1 MRKKEELVQEISD
14 ANAAYSVGIPFIT
27 DYDYDQLWQQ
37 LHSIDPENPVLYHT
51 AQNRATICNKTWHKY
66 PVFGTLKAFNMPDLM
81 SFLTRFGDQELVF
94 EPKYDGCAAVIT
106 QTKSGTI
113 LTLEGDGQLGS
124 DITHLLPH
132 IICDFSLRHF
142 QTIEL
147 IIPWKDWDPSFGK
160 NPRNV
165 VAGWLARKY
174 EKPPIKMTAVQ
185 HNFGHLIETYNYS
198 GDLEKLGTLL
208 INLFAKWS
216 KIYPMDGI
224 MIKVANE
231 KTRLIASHNGQANNW
246 SIAWKPPIQTKKTK
260 VTNVEWNISRLGRVI
275 PTVIYEPLELC
286 GTTNSR
292 VTGNN
297 AKWLIDKGIKVG
309 SIITVGKAGEIIPKI
324 VEVDDFNWYDES
336 GQVGRQKTAGNGPK
350 RPVAACQEKTGS
362 SIPVK
367 NDSDPLAAYGPLK
380 RNLENLSTHAAQ
392 DELTPSFC
400 PKCSEP
406 LTWEGVHLICT
417 GPNCITKLISSVDY
431 FYSLKGIKIDGIGIS
446 VIEKM
451 VRNEKLYEVLSSNM
465 WALLDMESYNISSE
479 VFLTVGEGI
488 YKQIINGVKAAR
500 KEKTMAHF
508 IAGLGLPKL
517 GYKSSVRL
525 CQYIKSGSLNV
536 PVSREAMKNFIEGTL
551 IFNKVKEE
559 LKNFHF
565 ADLPSAAKAV
575 YCITGTLSQSRDD
588 MINYFSE
595 LGYEFSHNVTR
606 ETNYLLIGE
615 NPGKIK
621 SQRASRY
628 NIPQI
633 NENQFIKIIK
643 KENQNGN

>member
-1 MRKKEELVQEISD
+1 MEKSKLIQEISD
-14 ANAAYSVGIPFIT
+14 ANAAYAVGIPFIT

-37 LHSIDPENPVLYHT
+37 LHSIEPENPVLYHT
-51 AQNRATICNKTWHKY
+51 AHNHAVIHNKTWHKY

-106 QTKSGTI
+106 QAKSGTI
-113 LTLEGDGQLGS
+113 LTLEGDGQLGG

-132 IICDFSLRHF
+132 IICDFPLRHF
-142 QTIEL
+142 QTVEL

-198 GDLEKLGTLL
+198 GDLEKLGTIL

-224 MIKVANE
+224 MIKVADE
-231 KTRLIASHNGQANNW
+231 KTRLIASHNGRANNW

-275 PTVIYEPLELC
+275 PTVIYEPIELC

-297 AKWLIDKGIKVG
+297 AKWLIDKGIKIN
-309 SIITVGKAGEIIPKI
+309 STIIVGKAGEIIPKI
-324 VEVDDFNWYDES
+324 VEV
-336 GQVGRQKTAGNGPK
+336 
-350 RPVAACQEKTGS
+350 
-362 SIPVK
+362 K
-367 NDSDPLAAYGPLK
+367 NDFSDEADLI
-380 RNLENLSTHAAQ
+380 
-392 DELTPSFC
+392 PSFC
-400 PKCSEP
+400 PNCSEP

-417 GPNCITKLISSVDY
+417 GPKCLAKLISSVDY
-431 FYSLKGIKIDGIGIS
+431 FYSLKGVKIDGIGGAA
-446 VIEKM
+446 IEKM
-451 VRNEKLYEVLSSNM
+451 VQDEKLYEVLLNNM

-479 VFLTVGEGI
+479 VFLTIGEGI
-488 YKQIINGVKAAR
+488 YKQIINGVKIAN

-536 PVSREAMKNFIEGTL
+536 PVSRGAMKSFIKGTL
-551 IFNKVKEE
+551 IFTDAKKE

-595 LGYEFSHNVTR
+595 LGYEFTHNVTR

-621 SQRASRY
+621 AQRASRY